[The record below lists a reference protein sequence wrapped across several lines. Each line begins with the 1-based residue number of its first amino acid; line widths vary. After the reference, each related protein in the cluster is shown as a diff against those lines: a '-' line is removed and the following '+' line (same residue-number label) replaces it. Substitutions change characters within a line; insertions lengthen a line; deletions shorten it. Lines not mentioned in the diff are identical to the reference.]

1 MKILVG
7 PLSLPGQI
15 AVDTQNP
22 NNPGIG
28 GSEYHSIVLATILS
42 REYDV
47 TLWLQSGSLEATGLR
62 IATELASDEDF
73 GLQIS
78 FSSTANEPTPKAYP
92 LVAIS
97 HHPFDAHILEL
108 PTRTL
113 AIANVGDYQLKS
125 NSRLAS
131 RVNVRQI
138 WLPVFLRRPQV
149 HSTDRSNV
157 TNFKVGHL
165 SSMHPSKGFHDVLS
179 AWMGFLSLGGKGT
192 LEVLGGQSLYGLK
205 ESHPSL
211 PVSKAYG
218 EKLIAIMGGQVHDSV
233 KFLGRVPGD
242 IQSRIASWHLA
253 VLNPKGFGE
262 SESVS
267 MKDCWREAVP
277 VVAGNR
283 FGQRDYMRLFPSL
296 SSSSPAAIA
305 KIVLD
310 LSQDPKKLESLQ
322 TQALHEYQLLFERG
336 VHSGE
341 LWRNLAQKV
350 SEGASLRHAGL
361 PTTKASAKLGLQI
374 RFEELQIKSQE
385 LASRAILRLRSR
397 RKWR

>member
-7 PLSLPGQI
+7 PINLPGQI
-15 AVDTQNP
+15 AVDAHNP

-42 REYDV
+42 QEYDV
-47 TLWLQSGSLEATGLR
+47 TLWLQSGSLETAGLR
-62 IATELASDEDF
+62 ILTELSPDEDF

-78 FSSTANEPTPKAYP
+78 FSSTANESTPKAYP
-92 LVAIS
+92 LIAIS
-97 HHPFDAHILEL
+97 HHPFDTHIMEL
-108 PTRTL
+108 PPRTL

-125 NSRLAS
+125 NSRLAR
-131 RVNVRQI
+131 RVGIGQI
-138 WLPVFLRRPQV
+138 WLPVFLRRPQANAI
-149 HSTDRSNV
+149 DRSKA
-157 TNFKVGHL
+157 TSFTVGHV

-179 AWMGFLSLGGKGT
+179 AWMDYLALGGKGT

-205 ESHPSL
+205 ESHPYL
-211 PVSKAYG
+211 PVSKSYG
-218 EKLIAIMGGQVHDSV
+218 EKLLAIMGGQVHDSV

-242 IQSRIASWHLA
+242 IESRIASWDIA

-283 FGQRDYMRLFPSL
+283 FGQRDYMRLFPGLAASN
-296 SSSSPAAIA
+296 PGAIA
-305 KIVLD
+305 KIIKD
-310 LSQDPKKLESLQ
+310 LSEDPSKLESLQ
-322 TQALHEYQLLFERG
+322 AQALHEYQVLFERG

-341 LWRNLAQKV
+341 LWRKLAGKV
-350 SEGASLRHAGL
+350 AEGTPLLDAGL
-361 PTTKASAKLGLQI
+361 PTTKATAMLRLQIHIEGLQI
-374 RFEELQIKSQE
+374 KLQAI
-385 LASRAILRLRSR
+385 ASSAISLLRSR
-397 RKWR
+397 KP

>member
-7 PLSLPGQI
+7 PINLPGQI
-15 AVDTQNP
+15 AVDAQNP

-42 REYDV
+42 RDFDV
-47 TLWLQSGSLEATGLR
+47 TLWLQSGSLETNGLR
-62 IATELASDEDF
+62 IATELATDEDF

-97 HHPFDAHILEL
+97 HHPFDTHILKL
-108 PTRTL
+108 PSRTL

-125 NSRLAS
+125 NSQLAM
-131 RVNVRQI
+131 RVKIRQI
-138 WLPVFLRRPQV
+138 WLPVFLRRPQ
-149 HSTDRSNV
+149 TNPTARSRA
-157 TNFKVGHL
+157 THFKVGHV

-179 AWMGFLSLGGKGT
+179 AWMGYLASGGKGT

-205 ESHPSL
+205 ESHPYL
-211 PVSKAYG
+211 PVSKPYG
-218 EKLIAIMGGQVHDSV
+218 EKLLSIMGGQVHDSV

-242 IQSRIASWHLA
+242 VESLIASWHLA

-283 FGQRDYMRLFPSL
+283 FGQRDYMRLFPGL
-296 SSSSPAAIA
+296 ASSAPSAIA
-305 KIVLD
+305 KIIKD
-310 LSQDPKKLESLQ
+310 LSHDQKKLESLQ
-322 TQALHEYQLLFERG
+322 AQAIHEYQVLFERG
-336 VHSGE
+336 VRSGE
-341 LWRNLAQKV
+341 LWLNLAHKV
-350 SEGASLRHAGL
+350 SDGLSLLDAGM
-361 PTTKASAKLGLQI
+361 PTTKASAKLRFQIRIEGLQI
-374 RFEELQIKSQE
+374 KLQE
-385 LASRAILRLRSR
+385 FASKAISLLLSR
-397 RKWR
+397 KR